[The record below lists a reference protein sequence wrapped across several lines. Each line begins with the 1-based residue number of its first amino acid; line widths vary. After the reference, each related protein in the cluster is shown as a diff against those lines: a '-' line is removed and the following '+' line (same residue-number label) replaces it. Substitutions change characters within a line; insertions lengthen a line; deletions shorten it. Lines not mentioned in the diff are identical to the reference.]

1 MKEYLSNI
9 HEDIS
14 IVFAGQAGQGIQTI
28 EDMLSRVLKNSGYN
42 VFATKEYMS
51 RVRGGLNSTEIRVSS
66 KPVRSFFDRID
77 ILVSLGQ
84 GNMGHLEKRITDK
97 TLILTEKASE
107 DKRFRFI
114 EIPFTNLAV
123 ELGNKIFSNIIAT
136 GVIARLMDIQPDYL
150 YLYIKE
156 RFSKYSEDIINKN
169 IEAIKKGYEIG
180 EDLLKSGIKIDIS
193 KNDKIKE
200 DILIT
205 GNDAVSLGAIA
216 GGCNFISAYP
226 MSPGT
231 GVLSYLSKYHKDF
244 GIISEQ
250 TEDEISAVN
259 MAIGAWYGGAR
270 GMVTTSGGGFAL
282 MGEAVSLTGILEVPL
297 VIHIGQR
304 PGPATG
310 LPTRT
315 EQADLELSLYSGH
328 GEFPR
333 IIFAPENIESAFYIT
348 QKAFNL
354 ADKYQVPVFILTDQ
368 FLIDSCYNTAINSL
382 HLSDIEHYFIET
394 KDDYRRYE
402 LTENGISSRG
412 IPGYGEG
419 TVVVDSDEH
428 NVEGHITED
437 FDVRTNMVNK
447 RLKKLENIMN
457 DIIEPTFTGN
467 EHYNNLLIGWGST
480 FEIIKEA
487 LGKIGRDDLAFLS
500 FNQVYPLHPK
510 TVDYIE
516 KAEKT
521 IIIENNATSQFGK
534 LIRLYTGIE
543 IKNKILKY
551 NGLPF
556 SVEEIIEKVKNL
568 LDRM

>member
-51 RVRGGLNSTEIRVSS
+51 RVRGGLISTEIRVSS

-84 GNMGHLEKRITDK
+84 GNLGHLEKRITDK
-97 TLILTEKASE
+97 TLIITEKASE
-107 DKRFRFI
+107 DKRFRFV

-123 ELGNKIFSNIIAT
+123 KLGNKIFSNIIAT

-150 YLYIKE
+150 FLYIKE

-169 IEAIKKGYEIG
+169 IEAIKKGCEIG
-180 EDLLKSGIKIDIS
+180 EDLFKSGIKIDIS

-216 GGCNFISAYP
+216 GCCNFISAYP

-282 MGEAVSLTGILEVPL
+282 MGEAVSLSGILEVPL

-333 IIFAPENIESAFYIT
+333 IIFAPGNIESAFSIT

-354 ADKYQVPVFILTDQ
+354 ADKYQIPVFILTDQ
-368 FLIDSCYNTAINSL
+368 FLIDSCYNTPINSL
-382 HLSDIEHYFIET
+382 NFHDIENYFIET

-402 LTENGISSRG
+402 LTENGISPRG
-412 IPGYGEG
+412 IPGYGTG
-419 TVVVDSDEH
+419 TVIVDSDEH
-428 NVEGHITED
+428 DLEGHITED

-457 DIIEPTFTGN
+457 DIVEPILTGN

-480 FEIIKEA
+480 FETIKEA
-487 LGKIGRDDLAFLS
+487 LEKIGRDDLAFLS
-500 FNQVYPLHPK
+500 FSQVYPLHPK
-510 TVDYIE
+510 TVDYIQ

-543 IKNKILKY
+543 IKDKILKY

-568 LDRM
+568 LDGM